1 MLTCTR
7 ITSIEYY
14 ESMERQIRR
23 EAGLTS
29 ASATLDDT
37 ASAYAKKEALKG
49 HREGSEAYEVAYTAA
64 FDKALRTLR
73 KGHSE
78 GRDQVAY
85 YTDNGAGE
93 ANGVWWTRRGRDG
106 SNTPPSSTPS
116 PFRLSEDGAPVDGR
130 VLRDL
135 AEGRDPET
143 LDPLVKVSAN
153 GKRSVGYDM
162 QFAAPKSVSVL
173 AAFAEPEV
181 RDRIVA
187 AHDRAVRRALDFAF
201 DEGLIVTRTGAQG
214 KDRSPVEEVSAAV
227 YRHFTSRAQDPQL
240 HSHAVLLNL
249 AVRAD
254 GKTGSIDNK
263 DVLRNAGGIAALY
276 RSELVSELRRELG
289 VEAHRE
295 GRNFE
300 VTGIPERVIEHFSKR
315 RAEIEKAAKEGG
327 FNTAA
332 NREAAQVAAF
342 ETRAAKDKE
351 IPLTALEERWMR
363 ELANAGWS
371 PSALFEVARV
381 EGERARKERD
391 GEGTRE
397 ERLGRLALAGIESV
411 THTEAVIEHRHL
423 LRHVA
428 ESLQCEASA
437 DEVLAAVKGLTER
450 GQVIRLGETKAG
462 EPVYSTVE
470 LVEAEKAMLRGAFSR
485 QDEREFV
492 SAADLDRVLAGRP
505 TMREEQKAAVR
516 HALNRDGVSV
526 VEGSAGS
533 GKSYAMASVAEAARD
548 AGAEVW
554 TIAPS
559 WKAVDVIRTDTETAE
574 EMARAVSG
582 FLNRVRSGDIELGRN
597 AVIVTDE
604 AGMIGTHDMAALV
617 EAAGQAGAKLV
628 LTGDTRQLAPVV
640 AGAPMRALVKG
651 LGTSRMEEIQ
661 RQRGR
666 TQEEGAW
673 MRAASM
679 DFAKGETARALEAY
693 DRAGAVTW
701 DEDRDAAIDAL
712 VRDYAADRQQDP
724 LKTRAVLTG
733 WNVDVGDINRRVRDR
748 LIAQG
753 TLPAGQDTEITAIPR
768 GAGKAAPL
776 AIAPGD
782 DVIFG
787 ETVEVQGQTIR
798 NADLARIERVQRN
811 REGEAVLTFRLAK
824 NGASV
829 TAKVSDL
836 IGFREEGAPQ
846 APKLQHAYAM
856 TTHAAQ
862 GVTVDQCYVANVRG
876 MQAESTYVAM
886 TRHRESVR
894 LYADTSR
901 VRDQLEARRPGISSD
916 ERGLP
921 GQAKPET
928 VPEITMAELR
938 AALIEE
944 SAASGSKANASDF
957 LPEKTDLRTW
967 SGAARRASN
976 LPPVVETAA
985 PSQTGNPLKSQASRL
1000 PPKPTPVASGIT
1012 GQEQPIPGTSGA
1024 PLPTPSQR
1032 AADAVRERMQARV
1045 TAPVAYPVP
1054 SKTGS
1059 AVSRRITPEE
1069 FEAFGKIDLA
1079 AFAEREGLKPV
1090 GAWERGK
1097 AGEEFRLYQDP
1108 SKADGSK
1115 VNIARWPSGKW
1126 SFAARDGSAKGAIT
1140 QFMAWRDGC
1149 SPIQAAHRLRA
1160 FLGTAPEART
1170 TITEASRAPA
1180 IRSTSPAKRA
1190 PDTSSRPPEDRASAI
1205 RKAEF
1210 LWQKL
1215 GRQAND
1221 YLLKV
1226 RDIAPEILSRFRSEI
1241 RTTRTGVAAFAHRD
1255 LEGRITGY
1263 EFKGAGDQ
1271 DGGRRSISKFSD
1283 GGEKNFTQ
1291 MGDSKSPSRI
1301 YVAESGVDGLS
1312 IYQADGQP
1320 AGSLVCSFYGNPSAV
1335 ALDRF
1340 RELTR
1345 RHPEAEVHIAMDN
1358 DTAGRRF
1365 AAQVEEKVREAR
1377 GPDATVT
1384 DRRPG
1389 DEYKD
1394 WNDQIRGWSKDDAVR
1409 LRAEREAE
1417 MQAQAERE
1425 RIASE
1430 AARIAAEEQHRVARP
1445 R

>member
-7 ITSIEYY
+7 ITSVEYY
-14 ESMERQIRR
+14 ESMARQIKR
-23 EAGLTS
+23 EAGFVS
-29 ASATLDDT
+29 EAATLDDT
-37 ASAYAKKEALKG
+37 ASAYARKEAGKA
-49 HREGSEAYEVAYTAA
+49 HREGSEAFEVAYSAA
-64 FDKALRTLR
+64 FDKALRTLKR
-73 KGHSE
+73 DHSE

-93 ANGVWWTRRGRDG
+93 ANGVWWTRQGRAG
-106 SNTPPSSTPS
+106 SEFPPSPTPS
-116 PFRLSEDGAPVDGR
+116 PFRLSQDGSEVDGR

-135 AEGRDPET
+135 AEGRDPES
-143 LDPLVKVSAN
+143 LEPLVKVSAN
-153 GKRSVGYDM
+153 GKRSVGYDL

-173 AAFAEPEV
+173 AAVAEPDV
-181 RDRIVA
+181 RDRIMA
-187 AHDRAVRRALDFAF
+187 AHDRAVRRAMDFAF
-201 DEGLIVTRTGAQG
+201 DEGLIVTRTGKQG
-214 KDRSPVEEVSAAV
+214 KDRSPVEAVSAAV

-276 RSELVSELRRELG
+276 RSELASELRRELG
-289 VEAHRE
+289 IEAYRE

-300 VTGIPERVIEHFSKR
+300 IAGIPERVLEQFSKR
-315 RAEIEKAAKEGG
+315 RSEIEKAAKEGG

-371 PSALFEVARV
+371 PAALFEIARV
-381 EGERARKERD
+381 EGERTRQDRE

-397 ERLGRLALAGIESV
+397 ERLGRLALAGIASV

-428 ESLQCEASA
+428 ESLQCEANA
-437 DEVLAAVKGLTER
+437 DEVLAAVKGLAES
-450 GQVIRLGETKAG
+450 GQLIRLGETPAG
-462 EPVYSTVE
+462 EPVYSTAE
-470 LVEAEKAMLRGAFSR
+470 LVEAEKAMLRRAFER
-485 QDEREFV
+485 QGERDFI
-492 SAADLDRVLAGRP
+492 SAADLDRVLSNRP
-505 TMREEQKAAVR
+505 TMRGEQKAAVR

-533 GKSYAMASVAEAARD
+533 GKSFAMASVAEAARD

-574 EMARAVSG
+574 EMARAVAG
-582 FLNRVRSGDIELGRN
+582 FLNRVRSGDIELSRKT
-597 AVIVTDE
+597 VIVTDE

-661 RQRGR
+661 RQKGR
-666 TQEEGAW
+666 TQEEGTW

-701 DEDRDAAIDAL
+701 AEDRDAALSAL
-712 VRDYAADRQQDP
+712 VRDYAADRQQAPD
-724 LKTRAVLTG
+724 KTRAVLTG
-733 WNVDVGDINRRVRDR
+733 WNVDVGDINRRVRER
-748 LIAQG
+748 LIEQG
-753 TLPAGQDTEITAIPR
+753 TLPTGQDVEISAIPR
-768 GAGKAAPL
+768 GGAKATAL
-776 AIAPGD
+776 AVAPGD
-782 DVIFG
+782 DIIFG
-787 ETVEVQGQTIR
+787 ETVEVAGQTIR
-798 NADLARIERVQRN
+798 NADLARIERVQHN
-811 REGEAVLTFRLAK
+811 KEGEAVLTFRLAK
-824 NGASV
+824 NGVSV
-829 TAKVSDL
+829 TAKASELV
-836 IGFREEGAPQ
+836 GFREEGAVA
-846 APKLQHAYAM
+846 APKVQHAYAM

-901 VRDQLEARRPGISSD
+901 VRDQLEARRPGVAPE
-916 ERGLP
+916 ERGLS
-921 GQAKPET
+921 GQARDEA
-928 VPEITMAELR
+928 PEIAMADVR
-938 AALIEE
+938 AALIAE
-944 SAASGSKANASDF
+944 SAASGSKSNVSDF
-957 LPEKTDLRTW
+957 LPDQTNLRAW
-967 SGAARRASN
+967 AGASPAA
-976 LPPVVETAA
+976 PTVVEPPATQEPVTPPKALPRLPVRRPFEGKSIQQLATA
-985 PSQTGNPLKSQASRL
+985 PS
-1000 PPKPTPVASGIT
+1000 PT
-1012 GQEQPIPGTSGA
+1012 
-1024 PLPTPSQR
+1024 TPHSADLVRQR
-1032 AADAVRERMQARV
+1032 MEARA

-1054 SKTGS
+1054 SKARA
-1059 AVSRRITPEE
+1059 AVSGRITPEE
-1069 FEAFGKIDLA
+1069 FDAFARIDLS
-1079 AFAEREGLKPV
+1079 AFAEQQGLKAIGP
-1090 GAWERGK
+1090 WERGK
-1097 AGEEFRLYQDP
+1097 GGEEFRLYQDP
-1108 SKADGSK
+1108 RKADGSK
-1115 VNIARWPSGKW
+1115 VNIARWPTGKW
-1126 SFAARDGSAKGAIT
+1126 SFAARDGTESGGIT
-1140 QFMAWRDGC
+1140 QFMAWLDGPAGI

-1160 FLGTAPEART
+1160 SMGTALGSRGAQVRSMSATAPRLPVGVPPL
-1170 TITEASRAPA
+1170 RAPETA
-1180 IRSTSPAKRA
+1180 QVRSA
-1190 PDTSSRPPEDRASAI
+1190 EDRASI
-1205 RKAEF
+1205 VRKAEF

-1226 RDIAPEILSRFRSEI
+1226 REIAPEVLSRFRSEI
-1241 RTTRTGVAAFAHRD
+1241 RTTRSGVAVFAHRD
-1255 LEGRITGY
+1255 LDGRITGY
-1263 EFKGAGDQ
+1263 EYKGAGDQ
-1271 DGGRRSISKFSD
+1271 DGGKRSISKFSD

-1291 MGDSKSPSRI
+1291 MGDVKNPSRI

-1320 AGSLVCSFYGNPSAV
+1320 GRALLCSFYGNPSGV
-1335 ALDRF
+1335 ALERF
-1340 RELTR
+1340 RELVR
-1345 RHPEAEVHIAMDN
+1345 RHPDAEVHVAMDN

-1377 GPDATVT
+1377 GPEASVT

-1389 DEYKD
+1389 EDYKD
-1394 WNDQIRGWSKDDAVR
+1394 WNDQVRGWSKEDAAR

-1417 MQAQAERE
+1417 VAAHAEQERQAA
-1425 RIASE
+1425 E
-1430 AARIAAEEQHRVARP
+1430 AARAAAEQQTGP
-1445 R
+1445 RLR

>member
-1 MLTCTR
+1 MMTCTR
-7 ITSIEYY
+7 ITSVEYY
-14 ESMERQIRR
+14 ESMARQIKR
-23 EAGLTS
+23 EAGLVS
-29 ASATLDDT
+29 EAATLDET
-37 ASAYAKKEALKG
+37 AAAFAKKEAGKS
-49 HREGSEAYEVAYTAA
+49 HREGSEAFEVAYTEA
-64 FDKALRTLR
+64 FDKALRTLKR
-73 KGHSE
+73 GHSE

-93 ANGVWWTRRGRDG
+93 ANGVWWTRQGRTG
-106 SNTPPSSTPS
+106 SEVPPLPTPS
-116 PFRLSEDGAPVDGR
+116 PFRLSQDGSEVDGR

-135 AEGRDPET
+135 AEGRDPESFE
-143 LDPLVKVSAN
+143 PLVKVSAN
-153 GKRSVGYDM
+153 GKRSVGYDL

-173 AAFAEPEV
+173 AAFAEPDV
-181 RDRIVA
+181 RDRIMA

-201 DEGLIVTRTGAQG
+201 DEGLIVTRTGKQG
-214 KDRSPVEEVSAAV
+214 KDRSPVEAVSAAV

-276 RSELVSELRRELG
+276 RSELASELRRELG

-300 VTGIPERVIEHFSKR
+300 ITGIPERVLEQFSKR

-332 NREAAQVAAF
+332 SREAAQVAAF
-342 ETRAAKDKE
+342 ETRAAKDRD

-363 ELANAGWS
+363 ELTNAGWS
-371 PSALFEVARV
+371 PSALFEIARV
-381 EGERARKERD
+381 EGERARKERE

-397 ERLGRLALAGIESV
+397 ERLGRLSLAGIEAV

-428 ESLQCEASA
+428 ESLQCEANA
-437 DEVLAAVKGLTER
+437 DEVLAAVKGMTETGR
-450 GQVIRLGETKAG
+450 LIRLGETKAG
-462 EPVYSTVE
+462 EPVYSTAE
-470 LVEAEKAMLRGAFSR
+470 LVAAEKAMLRDAFYR
-485 QDEREFV
+485 QDERDFV
-492 SAADLDRVLAGRP
+492 SAAALDRVLANRP
-505 TMREEQKAAVR
+505 TMREEQVAAVR
-516 HALNRDGVSV
+516 HALNRDGVTV

-533 GKSYAMASVAEAARD
+533 GKSFAMASVAEAARD

-574 EMARAVSG
+574 EMARAVAG

-597 AVIVTDE
+597 TVIVADE

-661 RQRGR
+661 RQKGR
-666 TQEEGAW
+666 TQEEGTW

-679 DFAKGETARALEAY
+679 DFAKGETVRALEAY

-701 DEDRDAAIDAL
+701 AEDRDAAVDAL
-712 VRDYAADRQQDP
+712 VRDYAADRQQAP
-724 LKTRAVLTG
+724 GKTRAVLTA
-733 WNVDVGDINRRVRDR
+733 WNVDVGEINRRVRER
-748 LIAQG
+748 LIEQG
-753 TLPAGQDTEITAIPR
+753 TLPAGRDVEISAIPR
-768 GAGKAAPL
+768 GGSKAASL
-776 AIAPGD
+776 ALAPGD

-787 ETVEVQGQTIR
+787 ESVEVRGQTIR
-798 NADLARIERVQRN
+798 NADIARIERVEAGRD
-811 REGEAVLTFRLAK
+811 GEASITFRLAK
-824 NGASV
+824 NGATV
-829 TAKVSDL
+829 TATASELV
-836 IGFREEGAPQ
+836 GFREEGAVR
-846 APKLQHAYAM
+846 APKIQHAYAM
-856 TTHAAQ
+856 TTHASQ

-886 TRHRESVR
+886 TRHRETVR

-901 VRDQLEARRPGISSD
+901 IRDQLEARRPGVSAED
-916 ERGLP
+916 RGLSP
-921 GQAKPET
+921 KPQDAA
-928 VPEITMAELR
+928 PEVTAAEIR
-938 AALIEE
+938 GALIEE
-944 SAASGSKANASDF
+944 SSASGGKANASDF
-957 LPEKTDLRTW
+957 LPEKTDLRVW
-967 SGAARRASN
+967 CGAEI
-976 LPPVVETAA
+976 P
-985 PSQTGNPLKSQASRL
+985 QNPLPEPPAVEKPAPEIERGANGLPKLPIRPGSPGWKAQAPAKAASSEAPAS
-1000 PPKPTPVASGIT
+1000 PPPTASG
-1012 GQEQPIPGTSGA
+1012 
-1024 PLPTPSQR
+1024 R
-1032 AADAVRERMQARV
+1032 AAEAVRQRMEARAK
-1045 TAPVAYPVP
+1045 APAAYPVP
-1054 SKTGS
+1054 SKTAA
-1059 AVSRRITPEE
+1059 AVSRRITNEE
-1069 FEAFGKIDLA
+1069 FEAFGRIDLA
-1079 AFAEREGLKPV
+1079 AFAESEGLKPI

-1097 AGEEFRLYQDP
+1097 GGQEFRLYQDP
-1108 SKADGSK
+1108 SKPDGSK
-1115 VNIARWPSGKW
+1115 VNIARWPSGRW
-1126 SFAARDGSAKGAIT
+1126 SFAARDGSADGGIT
-1140 QFMAWRDGC
+1140 QFLAWRDGI
-1149 SPIQAAHRLRA
+1149 SSIQAAHRLRA
-1160 FLGTAPEART
+1160 HLGTSPEART
-1170 TITEASRAPA
+1170 TVSEASRAPA
-1180 IRSTSPAKRA
+1180 VRSTGSTVRA
-1190 PDTSSRPPEDRASAI
+1190 VESAPRTPEDRAGII

-1226 RDIAPEILSRFRSEI
+1226 REIAPDVLSRFRSEI
-1241 RTTRTGVAAFAHRD
+1241 RTTRSGVAAFAHRD
-1255 LEGRITGY
+1255 LDGRITGY

-1271 DGGRRSISKFSD
+1271 DGGKRSISKFSD

-1291 MGDSKSPSRI
+1291 MGDAKNPSRI

-1320 AGSLVCSFYGNPSAV
+1320 ERALVCSFYGNPSGV
-1335 ALDRF
+1335 ALERF
-1340 RELTR
+1340 RELVR
-1345 RHPEAEVHIAMDN
+1345 RHPGAEVHVAMDN
-1358 DTAGRRF
+1358 DSSGRRF

-1377 GPDATVT
+1377 GSEASVT

-1389 DEYKD
+1389 EDYKD
-1394 WNDQIRGWSKDDAVR
+1394 WNDQIRGWSKDDAAR

-1417 MQAQAERE
+1417 VQAQAERE
-1425 RIASE
+1425 RQAAE
-1430 AARIAAEEQHRVARP
+1430 AARLAAEHQNRP
-1445 R
+1445 RIR